1 MTQKS
6 LREKILDERDNYIRY
21 VERTQ
26 SQHKNILQ
34 KSNKDGGNIRKHV
47 DKYLT
52 EQNEKFK
59 RIYGF

>member
-21 VERTQ
+21 VEKTRP
-26 SQHKNILQ
+26 QHKNILQ
-34 KSNKDGGNIRKHV
+34 KSNKDGVNIRKHV

-52 EQNEKFK
+52 EQDEKFK
-59 RIYGF
+59 KLYGF